1 MQCNRMI
8 FCFVSLILLL
18 NSPFS
23 FAEDPA
29 LNVILIRHSDA
40 VSGKEGGA
48 WDESGQ
54 PDHLRPLSEKGL
66 NHLIEAMP
74 AMMEFVPEIDHL
86 YVGRYTR
93 SVQTAEAIRDHYSL
107 DSYQEVVDL
116 NPGAT
121 LEQLLGV
128 IEAHGPGE
136 VLALVGHR
144 HELEMLLSFLLLK
157 SDDMPTPIELNKGSV
172 TLLQTDDNESY
183 QFILYRTQKEL
194 RP

>member
-74 AMMEFVPEIDHL
+74 AMME
-86 YVGRYTR
+86 
-93 SVQTAEAIRDHYSL
+93 S
-107 DSYQEVVDL
+107 
-116 NPGAT
+116 
-121 LEQLLGV
+121 
-128 IEAHGPGE
+128 
-136 VLALVGHR
+136 
-144 HELEMLLSFLLLK
+144 
-157 SDDMPTPIELNKGSV
+157 
-172 TLLQTDDNESY
+172 
-183 QFILYRTQKEL
+183 
-194 RP
+194 